1 MALGLDCTV
10 LRDLFG
16 TEETRAAVTSEA
28 LVQGWLD
35 AERRASPRRRRR
47 SA

>member
-16 TEETRAAVTSEA
+16 TDETRAAVTSEA
-28 LVQGWLD
+28 
-35 AERRASPRRRRR
+35 SP
-47 SA
+47 